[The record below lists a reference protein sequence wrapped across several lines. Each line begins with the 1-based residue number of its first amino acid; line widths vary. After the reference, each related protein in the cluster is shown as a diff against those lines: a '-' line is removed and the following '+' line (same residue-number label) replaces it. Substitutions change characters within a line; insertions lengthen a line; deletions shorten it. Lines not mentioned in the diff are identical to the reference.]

1 MRRAQAPRRPFP
13 APAPAPVAHRDLKPA
28 NVPQPATDASLE
40 GLLQE
45 DAGRHRVLD
54 DQQLLE
60 AVIAAD
66 EGDVDDGLGRRPD
79 GSCNLFDGEREAFP
93 DMLGRVR
100 AGRTLTPKQRGWVE
114 RTAERLGV
122 EIEARPAAPPDN
134 RLVPRGREVPTPA
147 ALRRLPLAPP
157 GRQAPPA
164 AAPRPAAPASPEEQ
178 RWGPSWGFRQPAEE
192 QPCPC
197 GDEGL
202 GKDGFHYPGAE
213 GCAYWPPPDWLE
225 PLARVLAL
233 PRERLVEA
241 YLTARALE
249 ANAVVLRIDHRDVK
263 AYRTPDGTIDN
274 CALAAGEDPSTCPTC
289 LHAEGGCPDG
299 DRLHREMAER
309 FAASRPPRPRAAP
322 TAQLGLGFE
331 EPGPR
336 AYVAPERPRST
347 SYDDGAPDEF
357 GSGDDEDDLP
367 F

>member
-1 MRRAQAPRRPFP
+1 MRRAQAPRRASAAPP
-13 APAPAPVAHRDLKPA
+13 AAPVAHRDLKPA
-28 NVPQPATDASLE
+28 NAPAPAPDASLE

-60 AVIAAD
+60 AVIAKD
-66 EGDVDDGLGRRPD
+66 EGEDWENPAWKPNGDE
-79 GSCNLFDGEREAFP
+79 NLFSSEREAFP

-114 RTAERLGV
+114 RAAERLGV
-122 EIEARPAAPPDN
+122 DVEARPAAPPDN
-134 RLVPRGREVPTPA
+134 RLVPRGRDVPMPA

-164 AAPRPAAPASPEEQ
+164 AAPRPAAPPSPEEP

-192 QPCPC
+192 KPCPC
-197 GDEGL
+197 GGEGR
-202 GKDGFHYPGAE
+202 GKGGFHYPGAE

-225 PLARVLAL
+225 ALARVLAIS
-233 PRERLVEA
+233 RERLVEA
-241 YLTARALE
+241 YLTARTLE
-249 ANAVVLRIDHRDVK
+249 QNAVVLRIGYRDVK
-263 AYRTPDGTIDN
+263 AYRTPDGSIDN

-289 LHAEGGCPDG
+289 LHAAGGCPDG

-309 FAASRPPRPRAAP
+309 FAASRPRRASAP
-322 TAQLGLGFE
+322 TAQLGLGFDE
-331 EPGPR
+331 QRGTP
-336 AYVAPERPRST
+336 AYAAPEH
-347 SYDDGAPDEF
+347 DEGAPDDFRGGE
-357 GSGDDEDDLP
+357 EDDVP